1 MVVIIEDLKIG
12 MMNVKMMMVVII
24 EDLKIGMMNVKT
36 VMVMNLSDLNLI
48 LVGQYVFFYTL

>member
-12 MMNVKMMMVVII
+12 MT
-24 EDLKIGMMNVKT
+24 NVKT

-48 LVGQYVFFYTL
+48 LVGQYMFF